1 MQEIRKYI
9 LSLVAAALICSIV
22 KILIDNN
29 TTHGKIIFLICGIF
43 LTITVITPLVDIQI
57 PSFELFTNS
66 FIAEA
71 EGASSYGKGI
81 ADNEYRSIIKSTT
94 ESYILEKASSMN
106 ATIEVDI
113 LLDEI
118 DAVPKFISISGDVSP
133 YVKQNLSNYLKD
145 IFAIPEEHQK
155 WNEIS

>member
-9 LSLVAAALICSIV
+9 LSLVAAALICSIA

-29 TTHGKIIFLICGIF
+29 STHGKIILLICGIF
-43 LTITVITPLVDIQI
+43 LTITVFTPLVDIQI
-57 PSFELFTNS
+57 PNFELFTNS
-66 FIAEA
+66 FMEEA
-71 EGASSYGKGI
+71 EGATIYGKGL
-81 ADNEYRSIIKSTT
+81 ADNEYRSIIKSTA

-106 ATIEVDI
+106 ATIDVDI
-113 LLDEI
+113 TLDEI
-118 DAVPKFISISGDVSP
+118 DAIPKYVSISGDVSP

-145 IFAIPEEHQK
+145 TLAIPEEHQK

>member
-29 TTHGKIIFLICGIF
+29 STHGKVIFLICGIF
-43 LTITVITPLVDIQI
+43 LTITVIAPLVDIQI
-57 PSFELFTNS
+57 PNLELFTNS
-66 FIAEA
+66 FMEEA
-71 EGASSYGKGI
+71 ENAAAYGKGL
-81 ADNEYRSIIKSTT
+81 ANNEYRSIIKSTA

-113 LLDEI
+113 TLDEI
-118 DAVPKFISISGDVSP
+118 DAIPKYVSISGDVSP

-145 IFAIPEEHQK
+145 TLDIPEEHQK